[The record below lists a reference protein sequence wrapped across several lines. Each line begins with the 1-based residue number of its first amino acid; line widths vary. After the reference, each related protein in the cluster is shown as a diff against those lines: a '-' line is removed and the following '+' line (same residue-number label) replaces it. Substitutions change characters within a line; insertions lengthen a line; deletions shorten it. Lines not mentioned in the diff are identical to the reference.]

1 MRNGQKDQEIYD
13 NKELH
18 SKRDV
23 AQFYVS
29 SKNGGKGL
37 IQCKDLIKWVR
48 VVSQKQSRTI
58 TSCSQNM

>member
-1 MRNGQKDQEIYD
+1 MRNGKKDQEIYD

-37 IQCKDLIKWVR
+37 TGCENSVKI
-48 VVSQKQSRTI
+48 
-58 TSCSQNM
+58 